1 MASIFDYQF
10 NNMGRIGLDSTDQS
24 QKNVYNTR
32 FANYTLSNYFS
43 NVISDSH
50 VQFATQQPT
59 LSFTGLANGH
69 GLTGGLVD
77 SESSMLYNA
86 ENGRPGPGNH
96 VALYPRPFITVP
108 YLGRGS
114 CDPALESQLQQGE
127 TVGDKKS
134 VSTIMEK
141 SFSDYALYP
150 TDDKMKDRVSDPAKN
165 VEESA
170 LNGWTRGGMMTRDM
184 STDPKFQQGNRPS
197 VLF

>member
-1 MASIFDYQF
+1 MTSIFDYQF
-10 NNMGRIGLDSTDQS
+10 NSMGRIGLDSTDQS

-43 NVISDSH
+43 NVVSDSH
-50 VQFATQQPT
+50 VQFAIQQPT
-59 LSFTGLANGH
+59 TTFSGMVNGH
-69 GLTGGLVD
+69 GLINGLVD
-77 SESSMLYNA
+77 DESKIFYSA
-86 ENGRPGPGNH
+86 ENERPAEH
-96 VALYPRPFITVP
+96 IMLMPRPFLTVP

-141 SFSDYALYP
+141 SFSSYALYP
-150 TDDKMKDRVSDPAKN
+150 TDDKMKDRVQDPAKN

-170 LNGWTRGGMMTRDM
+170 LNGWVRGGMLTRDM
-184 STDPKFQQGNRPS
+184 SSDPKFQQGNRPAAS
-197 VLF
+197 F

>member
-10 NNMGRIGLDSTDQS
+10 NNMGRIGTDSTDQS
-24 QKNVYNTR
+24 QKNLYNTR
-32 FANYTLSNYFS
+32 FTNYTLSNYFS
-43 NVISDSH
+43 NVVSDSH

-59 LSFTGLANGH
+59 TMFSGIVNGT

-77 SESSMLYNA
+77 EESKVLYSA
-86 ENGRPGPGNH
+86 ENGRPGGH
-96 VALYPRPFITVP
+96 IELFQRPFATIP

-141 SFSDYALYP
+141 SFGDYALYP
-150 TDDKMKDRVSDPAKN
+150 TDDKMKERVNDPAKN
-165 VEESA
+165 VEEA
-170 LNGWTRGGMMTRDM
+170 AMNGWIRGGMMTRDM

-197 VLF
+197 GIF